1 MRNDREDD
9 DADVTTVDVTHGHS
23 CGNAEE
29 EECRPT
35 TFAMNHVGMNV
46 VVHGMMVVVVV
57 VVVVVAVYDATIDVM
72 VMMMTT

>member
-29 EECRPT
+29 EEECRPK
-35 TFAMNHVGMNV
+35 TFAMNQVGMNV
-46 VVHGMMVVVVV
+46 VVDGMMMVVVVV
-57 VVVVVAVYDATIDVM
+57 DDATIDVM
-72 VMMMTT
+72 MVVMTT

>member
-9 DADVTTVDVTHGHS
+9 DADVTNVDVEYGHS
-23 CGNAEE
+23 CGKKKEE

-46 VVHGMMVVVVV
+46 VVDGMMMVVVVV
-57 VVVVVAVYDATIDVM
+57 DDATIDVM
-72 VMMMTT
+72 MVVMTT

>member
-29 EECRPT
+29 EEECRPK
-35 TFAMNHVGMNV
+35 TFAMNQVGMNV
-46 VVHGMMVVVVV
+46 VVDGMMMMVVA
-57 VVVVVAVYDATIDVM
+57 VVAAVFDATIDVM
-72 VMMMTT
+72 VMMMMT